1 MSATQAHRARS
12 TAVVLVAAVTLA
24 GCGTKREGAGQDPD
38 TPVHVRLY
46 GSDANM
52 TNSLRNKL
60 DGNPGL
66 LSGMTG
72 TAPLLKLPETFKT
85 RLRSVDASLA
95 DFGYAAE
102 AYDAVMIAGL
112 AAESARTV
120 EAPTVAKFIVPA
132 TTGGAECDSAATC
145 LPLAK
150 SGRDFAYRGVSLSR
164 SGLTDQGEP
173 SSASYGTLHFG
184 RDATINDNLTEYVG
198 AGDERSASTAAAPP
212 PAANPNS
219 SSNKKRALKVG
230 ALMPHTGRLAYRS
243 GPRFAGAKLA
253 VADLNAAGGV
263 LGEPVEWIDGDDGTD
278 AAVAAATVDRLVGLG
293 VQVIIGASS
302 SSVTKAVIP
311 KIAAAGRILI
321 SPSSTSDELSAVPD
335 GGMFFR
341 TAPPDTLQAR
351 ALADVIMRDGPKR
364 VVVVARE
371 DAYGMGL
378 QQNVKADLVAAG
390 MAGDD
395 IALLSYPASAED
407 FAGIAAGVR
416 EARPDAVLIVGY
428 EETATIVR
436 ALAARKVGTESGLA
450 GY

>member
-1 MSATQAHRARS
+1 MTISATQAHRARS
-12 TAVVLVAAVTLA
+12 TAAVLVVAVTLA
-24 GCGTKREGAGQDPD
+24 GCGTKREGAGQEPD

-52 TNSLRNKL
+52 TNSLRDKL
-60 DGNPGL
+60 DGNPAL

-85 RLRSVDASLA
+85 RLRAVDPSLA

-120 EAPTVAKFIVPA
+120 DAPALAKHIVPA

-145 LPLAK
+145 LPMAK
-150 SGRDFAYRGVSLSR
+150 AGRDFAYRGVSLSR

-212 PAANPNS
+212 PAS
-219 SSNKKRALKVG
+219 SSTRKRALKVG

-263 LGEPVEWIDGDDGTD
+263 LGEPVEWVDGDDGTD

-335 GGMFFR
+335 NGLFFR

-378 QQNVKADLVAAG
+378 QHNVQADLVAAG
-390 MAGDD
+390 MTENDVE
-395 IALLSYPASAED
+395 LLSYPASAED
-407 FAGIAAGVR
+407 FGGIAASVR
-416 EARPDAVLIVGY
+416 EAKPDAVLIIGY

-436 ALAARKVGTESGLA
+436 ALAARKVGTENGLA
-450 GY
+450 GS